1 MFRKALGLTGAAG
14 LALTLGPAI
23 QPAAAAQTSQAA
35 PTTAAAA
42 CALAVGSFNQQW
54 GQNKQ
59 IVTATAPPTVG
70 PVLGTPNIYQAPPFN
85 IGSTP
90 TTFSETP
97 MTGGRTARVGKV
109 VISGYL
115 YDSSAIVRS
124 DGSLMAG
131 SNVLKKYG
139 GGWGNLRFLV
149 QARYKASSA
158 SKPSRTTLYAQDASG
173 RFGRWTDLGTGFR
186 NTGYVT
192 GLSTM
197 KAFALIATTATYDL
211 FLVNNRA
218 GGLYTLKIPTTSP
231 LKPVATPV
239 RTSSWQV
246 FEKMI
251 AAPCGTGSVV
261 LAIDRDNGGY
271 HLYTVGHA
279 NGPKTAIRYLGRSTL
294 SWGDFDHFRFAPA
307 YDPLNGG

>member
-1 MFRKALGLTGAAG
+1 MFRKTIGLVSVAG
-14 LALTLGPAI
+14 LVLTLPTA
-23 QPAAAAQTSQAA
+23 QAAQATTTA
-35 PTTAAAA
+35 PTSLAAA
-42 CALAVGSFNQQW
+42 CALGVGSFNQQW
-54 GQNKQ
+54 GQNSEV
-59 IVTATAPPTVG
+59 ISATTPPTES
-70 PVLGTPNIYQAPPFN
+70 PILSTPNIYKPPFD

-90 TTFSETP
+90 TTFTTTP
-97 MTGGRTARVGKV
+97 MTGGRTARVGKI
-109 VISGYL
+109 VIGGYL

-131 SNVLKKYG
+131 SAVLKKYG
-139 GGWGNLRFLV
+139 GGWGGRFLV
-149 QARYKASSA
+149 QARYKASAA
-158 SKPSRTTLYAQDASG
+158 SKPTRTTLYQQDASG
-173 RFGRWTDLGTGFR
+173 RLGRWTDVGAGFR

-197 KAFALIATTATYDL
+197 KAFALIATTATYDM

-239 RTSSWQV
+239 RTSSWQI

-251 AAPCGTGSVV
+251 AAPCGTGSIV
-261 LAIDRDNGGY
+261 LAMDRDNGTY
-271 HLYTVGHA
+271 YIYSVGHA
-279 NGPKTAIRYLGRSTL
+279 NGSKTVIKNLGKVKL
-294 SWGDFDHFRFAPA
+294 NWGDFDQFRFAPA